1 MEPTRP
7 PAGTRSK
14 LNTLV
19 LWDNVLE
26 IKHVAGSQ
34 DLQYGVLIRSLF
46 AVHDCCE
53 RIGTRD
59 QTWWVKQETA
69 ASWALDSMSFVNAEC
84 LNDGGKERVKRYSS
98 EEFHSAVA
106 CFGPNHSSGDINS
119 V

>member
-59 QTWWVKQETA
+59 QTWWVYTCTEARNGSLVGTGLHVFRKRR
-69 ASWALDSMSFVNAEC
+69 VP
-84 LNDGGKERVKRYSS
+84 ERRREGAS
-98 EEFHSAVA
+98 EEVLLRRISLRR
-106 CFGPNHSSGDINS
+106 CLLWT
-119 V
+119 